1 MVTFYEEYKGYYV
14 ISITD
19 DDEEGFPKDFNIT
32 LPNRYNGLPSV
43 ISYGYVDLKKSEDIG
58 KNTYYE
64 EITRYYAVR
73 HNSMK
78 VKGML
83 RITRDLTLTK
93 DNSQIH
99 MMLFLD
105 KNTPK
110 EYLFSV
116 KTEKPMSL
124 IELDEQGFAL
134 TTTWYVRSPYENDRS
149 NQKLLKTLLS
159 EKEYAL
165 FMSKRFSCTYAAV
178 ECEISD
184 FMSTTFY
191 STSLDYQDQEFYTD
205 KYSIGNDISIK
216 AEYFLGNKLFHGI
229 ISGGEAFMITY
240 KHALMKNYK
249 VIGRYD
255 VSIYMSNKYNEDYFY
270 SSYAKNGVLALPC
283 SNDKYIN
290 VREKPNKDGRIIL
303 KIANVLQMFYL
314 PVYNRER
321 NVVDRFYE
329 RETEINK
336 IASRSKEEQIKL
348 MQYKIYPIFVND
360 ILKGDWCKVTIYKSK
375 YMFNFTSGIG
385 SPEVIHAGNIED
397 IHNLRKKIVYSHD
410 EVFLMNGYIH
420 ASQLHPI
427 SVIRVKDTV

>member
-159 EKEYAL
+159 EKEYAS

-205 KYSIGNDISIK
+205 KYS
-216 AEYFLGNKLFHGI
+216 
-229 ISGGEAFMITY
+229 FMITY

-303 KIANVLQMFYL
+303 KIANVLEMFYL

-329 RETEINK
+329 SETKINK
-336 IASRSKEEQIKL
+336 ISSRSKEEQIKL

-375 YMFNFTSGIG
+375 YMFNVS
-385 SPEVIHAGNIED
+385 SAMSMPEVTHAGNIED